1 MRLFMQGTIAYQN
14 FVLHLREG
22 VIEPSNEIG
31 VQIDQT
37 FTQDATG
44 TIAYLQFMALGLDRI
59 QTTLSVSYVD
69 NNTLQIGLKNTADHL
84 FLHSEASCN
93 ND

>member
-1 MRLFMQGTIAYQN
+1 MRLIMQGTITYQN
-14 FVLHLREG
+14 FVLHLRES

-44 TIAYLQFMALGLDRI
+44 TIAYLQFMALGLEDRI
-59 QTTLSVSYVD
+59 QT
-69 NNTLQIGLKNTADHL
+69 
-84 FLHSEASCN
+84 
-93 ND
+93 